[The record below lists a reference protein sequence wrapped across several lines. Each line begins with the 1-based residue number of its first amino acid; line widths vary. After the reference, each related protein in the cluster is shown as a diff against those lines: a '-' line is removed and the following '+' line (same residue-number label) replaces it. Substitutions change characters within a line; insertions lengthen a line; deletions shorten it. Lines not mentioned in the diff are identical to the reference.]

1 MSKVVEIEDKIGN
14 EMNASEENEKLWLL
28 KEKESK
34 EQIQNEFEEKMKVEK
49 KRFQETLNSL
59 RQEIERL
66 QRERS
71 QAISDISAKQEHRLK
86 QVLIAFY
93 GFITV
98 FTKHDY

>member
-1 MSKVVEIEDKIGN
+1 MGN
-14 EMNASEENEKLWLL
+14 EINASEENEKLWLL

-86 QVLIAFY
+86 QVSIVFY
-93 GFITV
+93 TWLVIHV
-98 FTKHDY
+98 FFVEI